1 MTIRKKL
8 FFVLFSGEL
17 FLTSITFAQRTSPL
31 SASKMCPV
39 TTREISR
46 DGLSAADL
54 MTSKCSAMVSILSFP
69 IRDNFGEVTVRRT
82 TFKQRR
88 HASPATLLRTK
99 KTKRASLFAGGYGL
113 PWFNRELKH
122 ATFFSDGRQPE
133 VSVFLLKLSWH
144 YHIYIAKYLF
154 TFGDD

>member
-1 MTIRKKL
+1 MAIRKIL

-39 TTREISR
+39 TTWEISR
-46 DGLSAADL
+46 DGLSATEL
-54 MTSKCSAMVSILSFP
+54 VTSKCSAMVSILSFP
-69 IRDNFGEVTVRRT
+69 ILEDFGTVTVRRT

-88 HASPATLLRTK
+88 HASPATLIRTK
-99 KTKRASLFAGGYGL
+99 KTKWTSLFAGVYGL
-113 PWFNRELKH
+113 PLF
-122 ATFFSDGRQPE
+122 ATFFSDGRKPE
-133 VSVFLLKLSWH
+133 LRVFLLKLSWH

-154 TFGDD
+154 TFRDD